1 MNFVVV
7 GFRDSLLAQNQLN
20 KFWISIFDVLNKF
33 EGSVSEINRDVS
45 SAKDNIFPIVDLSMS
60 FT

>member
-1 MNFVVV
+1 MNLVFV
-7 GFRDSLLAQNQLN
+7 GFKDSLLAQNQLY

-45 SAKDNIFPIVDLSMS
+45 SAKDNIFPIVD
-60 FT
+60 